1 MTKRTAITKKEFEA
15 HKRKI
20 ARARGL
26 ASVPR
31 TSEFLSSL
39 SLRQRRAL
47 KTRPMRSASGI
58 CAIAIMTKPAPCPG
72 KCSYCPNFP
81 NAPKSYTGDEPAA
94 LRAKQNNFDAGRQV
108 TARVTQ
114 LEAIGHEPSK
124 CELIVMGGT
133 FASLAPSY
141 QKNFVKSAFDA
152 FNEKPSSSL
161 AAAQKFNEKANY
173 RVTGLVFETRPDYCG
188 ATQVRRFIEFG
199 GTRIEIGVQSL
210 DEAVLKKVRR
220 GHGLAEVADATKNCK
235 DAFLK
240 ITFHV
245 MPGLYSTPE
254 GDAAQFRA
262 LFSDERFKPDGLKIY
277 PCLVIPNT
285 PLYDE
290 WKKGE
295 FTPYDTATATRAIA
309 LCKRFVPRYCRIM
322 RVDRDIPVRRI
333 AAGVDKSN
341 LRELAQ
347 KELQAMG
354 GACECI
360 RCREAGFREIRGT
373 KVSFDEA
380 QLNRLD
386 YRASGG
392 REVFLSFDDTN
403 SDSLLAFLRLRF
415 NEDGDGRCG
424 VRELRVCGE
433 QIPVGQRKTGALQHE
448 KLGAKLLAQ
457 AEEIAASEFA
467 AKRLFVLSGVGAR
480 PYYRK
485 RGYALRDYYMV
496 KKL

>member
-1 MTKRTAITKKEFEA
+1 MKPTPNKKEFEA
-15 HKRKI
+15 HKRRI
-20 ARARGL
+20 AKAKRLSA
-26 ASVPR
+26 VPK
-31 TSEFLSSL
+31 TSEFLARL
-39 SLRQRRAL
+39 SKRQRRAL
-47 KTRPMRSASGI
+47 RTRPMRSASGI

-72 KCSYCPNFP
+72 HCSYCPTFEG
-81 NAPKSYTGDEPAA
+81 APKSYTGEEPAA
-94 LRAKQNNFDAGRQV
+94 LRAKQNDFDAGKQV
-108 TARVTQ
+108 AARLAQ

-141 QKNFVKSAFDA
+141 QRAFVKRAFDA
-152 FNEKPSSSL
+152 FNERKSESL
-161 AAAQKFNEKANY
+161 SQAQKLNEKARH

-188 ATQVRRFIEFG
+188 AAQVRRFIEFG

-210 DEAVLKKVRR
+210 DEEILKKVKR
-220 GHGLAEVADATKNCK
+220 GHGLREVAEATKNCK

-240 ITFHV
+240 ITHHV

-254 GDAAQFRA
+254 KDAEQFRV

-285 PLYDE
+285 QLFDE
-290 WKKGE
+290 WKRGRFK
-295 FTPYDTATATRAIA
+295 PYDTATAARAIA

-322 RVDRDIPVRRI
+322 RVDRDIPIRCI

-347 KELQAMG
+347 KTLAEMG
-354 GACECI
+354 GGCECI
-360 RCREAGFREIRGT
+360 RCREAGFKVIHGE
-373 KVSFDEA
+373 KVSFQNA
-380 QLNRLD
+380 ALNRLN

-392 REVFLSFDDTN
+392 REIFLSFDDEE
-403 SDSLLAFLRLRF
+403 SDSLLAFLRFRF
-415 NEDGDGRCG
+415 NEGFNQKCG

-433 QIPVGQRKTGALQHE
+433 QVPVGTRRRGALQHE
-448 KLGAKLLAQ
+448 SLGAKLLAE
-457 AEEIAASEFA
+457 AERIAREEFDA
-467 AKRLFVLSGVGAR
+467 ERLFVLSGVGAR

-485 RGYALRDYYMV
+485 RGYALRDYYMI
-496 KKL
+496 KKV